1 MGADR
6 GERPGSRH
14 ARAGHRAC
22 DRSGSPSHDRRRR
35 IARGSGPRPG
45 FGLGIAALAVAW
57 VLICAQAIPLLANRE
72 VARSQAAVGR
82 SELASALKH
91 ANAARDIQP
100 WAASPYVQ
108 LALVNEEAGALAR
121 ARDWINEAIDRDR
134 RNWRLWL
141 VLARL
146 ETKLGYPRAA
156 ADSLRRA
163 IELNPR
169 SPLFQ
174 GLLDSAAGLS
184 FRQGRRRGHRDD
196 AVSASARCGATQV
209 TIRDASA
216 TVTLVGYC
224 SRRMREPSSPAVET
238 RGAPSSSTADVPA
251 AERAISAWPRRGS
264 RVWRYALLRRLLA
277 LADVSAVLLASLS
290 LLLAGA
296 GQAGQFAWSL
306 VVLPLWI
313 VIAKLLGLYDRDE
326 RALRHLT
333 VDETPHLVLWA
344 VLGASAVSV
353 VLELGSPG
361 WPSASSAL
369 TLAVVAGVSAFV
381 LRALMRLAWRTTT
394 PPERVAI
401 IGAPAA
407 ARSIRRKLE
416 LFPGRPH
423 DRRLGA
429 RDRQTR

>member
-1 MGADR
+1 MAF
-6 GERPGSRH
+6 P
-14 ARAGHRAC
+14 
-22 DRSGSPSHDRRRR
+22 
-35 IARGSGPRPG
+35 
-45 FGLGIAALAVAW
+45 
-57 VLICAQAIPLLANRE
+57 
-72 VARSQAAVGR
+72 
-82 SELASALKH
+82 
-91 ANAARDIQP
+91 
-100 WAASPYVQ
+100 
-108 LALVNEEAGALAR
+108 
-121 ARDWINEAIDRDR
+121 
-134 RNWRLWL
+134 
-141 VLARL
+141 
-146 ETKLGYPRAA
+146 
-156 ADSLRRA
+156 
-163 IELNPR
+163 
-169 SPLFQ
+169 
-174 GLLDSAAGLS
+174 
-184 FRQGRRRGHRDD
+184 
-196 AVSASARCGATQV
+196 TQV

-238 RGAPSSSTADVPA
+238 QGAPQLSTADVPA

-306 VVLPLWI
+306 IVLPLWI

-333 VDETPHLVLWA
+333 VDEAPHLVLWA

-416 LFPGRPH
+416 LFPDAHMTVVSEHEIDRLDEIAADPGSFAGVDRLFLVPSSFEWQQFDTALELARAVGVRIERRPSEPSCV
-423 DRRLGA
+423 RRFGSTQPPRRSPCLRLSRSRTCLA
-429 RDRQTR
+429 RRCF